1 MTLRPC
7 LVCGEPSDGPR
18 CALHALPKPTAQDK
32 GYDHHWRTLS
42 ERARRLQP
50 FCSDCG
56 TTDEEAWVKLAGGT
70 LADQKASAERAR
82 DHIADAL
89 DEHIARVDAARAG
102 LAEAIRDRDDAI
114 RTVIAEGASA
124 YRVAQVTGLSQ
135 GLIARIRHA
144 R

>member
-1 MTLRPC
+1 MSTPRMST
-7 LVCGEPSDGPR
+7 VQRHEVEAWVNPSAWEDP
-18 CALHALPKPTAQDK
+18 AEAAAVVDAILA
-32 GYDHHWRTLS
+32 S
-42 ERARRLQP
+42 
-50 FCSDCG
+50 G
-56 TTDEEAWVKLAGGT
+56 TTDEEAWVKIAGCT
-70 LADQKASAERAR
+70 LADQKAAAERAR

-89 DEHIARVDAARAG
+89 DEYIARVDAARAG

>member
-1 MTLRPC
+1 MGTIHRHE
-7 LVCGEPSDGPR
+7 VEAWVNPSAWDDP
-18 CALHALPKPTAQDK
+18 AEAAAVVDAILA
-32 GYDHHWRTLS
+32 S
-42 ERARRLQP
+42 
-50 FCSDCG
+50 G

-70 LADQKASAERAR
+70 LADQKAAAERAR

-89 DEHIARVDAARAG
+89 YEHIARVDAARAG

>member
-1 MTLRPC
+1 MSTTISTVQRHE
-7 LVCGEPSDGPR
+7 VEAWVNPSAWEDP
-18 CALHALPKPTAQDK
+18 AEAAAVVDAILA
-32 GYDHHWRTLS
+32 S
-42 ERARRLQP
+42 
-50 FCSDCG
+50 G

-70 LADQKASAERAR
+70 LADQKAAAERAR

-89 DEHIARVDAARAG
+89 DEYIARVDAARAG

>member
-1 MTLRPC
+1 MSTVQRHEVEAWVNPPAWEDPAEAEAVVEAILA
-7 LVCGEPSDGPR
+7 S
-18 CALHALPKPTAQDK
+18 
-32 GYDHHWRTLS
+32 
-42 ERARRLQP
+42 
-50 FCSDCG
+50 G
-56 TTDEEAWVKLAGGT
+56 TIDEEAWVKLAGGT
-70 LADQKASAERAR
+70 LADQKAAAERAQ

>member
-1 MTLRPC
+1 MTGNMGIIQRHE
-7 LVCGEPSDGPR
+7 VEAWVNPSAWDDP
-18 CALHALPKPTAQDK
+18 AEAAAVVDAILA
-32 GYDHHWRTLS
+32 S
-42 ERARRLQP
+42 
-50 FCSDCG
+50 G

-82 DHIADAL
+82 DHVADAL